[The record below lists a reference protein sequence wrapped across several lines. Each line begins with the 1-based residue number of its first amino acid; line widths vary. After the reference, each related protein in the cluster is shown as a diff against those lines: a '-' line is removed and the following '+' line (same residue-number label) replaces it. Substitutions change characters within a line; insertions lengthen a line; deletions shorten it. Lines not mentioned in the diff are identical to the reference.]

1 MKPTNGSGGT
11 RRLQRSEAEG
21 QAGPTLEAIDNEVGP
36 VGLEPTIN
44 AV

>member
-1 MKPTNGSGGT
+1 MGLVGPVGCSAAKPG
-11 RRLQRSEAEG
+11 G

>member
-1 MKPTNGSGGT
+1 MWGGT
-11 RRLQRSEAEG
+11 RGLLRSEAEG
-21 QAGPTLEAIDNEVGP
+21 QAGLTLEAPRNEVGP

>member
-1 MKPTNGSGGT
+1 MAQGT
-11 RRLQRSEAEG
+11 RRLRAAKPRGKPGSRW
-21 QAGPTLEAIDNEVGP
+21 NVNYEVGP

>member
-1 MKPTNGSGGT
+1 LVAYITQHHATSRLEREPGP
-11 RRLQRSEAEG
+11 RRQ
-21 QAGPTLEAIDNEVGP
+21 TEVGP